1 MSHEITASD
10 ILAEIDRVI
19 TETCEQAKIHA
30 AADRHEEAE
39 FADNIQ
45 AGLKALREHLRS
57 EEFLLYC
64 RQEKGTKPT

>member
-1 MSHEITASD
+1 MSNEITASD

-19 TETCEQAKIHA
+19 TETCEQAKIHEA
-30 AADRHEEAE
+30 AERHEEAE

-57 EEFLLYC
+57 EEFLVQC
-64 RQEKGTKPT
+64 RHEKGKKPT